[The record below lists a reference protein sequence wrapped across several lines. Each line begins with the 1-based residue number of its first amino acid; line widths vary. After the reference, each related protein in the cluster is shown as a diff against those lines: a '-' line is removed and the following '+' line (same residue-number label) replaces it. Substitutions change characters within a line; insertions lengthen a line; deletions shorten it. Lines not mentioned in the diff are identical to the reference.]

1 MTSKKTLDKKAELIN
16 QFGLSPVNTSC
27 SNITVA
33 VLYGDQFHRKQFDYD
48 FSNVNNTPHH
58 FITHIIRE
66 AYAAGFRDSKV
77 HTQQAIAT
85 ALDLS

>member
-48 FSNVNNTPHH
+48 FSNVNNT
-58 FITHIIRE
+58 
-66 AYAAGFRDSKV
+66 
-77 HTQQAIAT
+77 
-85 ALDLS
+85 